1 MARASEAKSA
11 GEAAAGPSAR
21 SLAEARRLAAECRRC
36 DLWRNATQTVF
47 GEGPAHARAV
57 FVGEQPGGREDIEG
71 HPFVGPAG
79 QVLDRALAEAGIARD
94 EAYITNAVKHFKHVP
109 RGKRRM
115 HSKPSLG
122 EIEAC
127 NWWLE
132 LELGLLKPRVVT
144 ALGGSAAR
152 ALFRRSVVI
161 GRERGRP
168 LPFRDGIE
176 AFVTIHPSY
185 VLRQRDAESRERQ
198 YAGLVEDLRR
208 IAGRLRG
215 APQ

>member
-1 MARASEAKSA
+1 MARASEATTA
-11 GEAAAGPSAR
+11 QETEPGPSAR
-21 SLAEARRLAAECRRC
+21 SLAEARRLAADCRRC

-47 GEGPAHARAV
+47 GEGPKSARAV
-57 FVGEQPGGREDIEG
+57 FVGEQPGDREDIEG

-79 QVLDRALAEAGIARD
+79 QVLDRALADAGIARGD
-94 EAYITNAVKHFKHVP
+94 AYITNAVKHFKHVP

-152 ALFRRSVVI
+152 ALFRRSIVI

-176 AFVTIHPSY
+176 GFVTVHPSY
-185 VLRQRDAESRERQ
+185 VLRQRDPESRERQ
-198 YAGLVEDLRR
+198 YAGLVEDLQT
-208 IAGRLRG
+208 IAGRIKAAG
-215 APQ
+215 

>member
-1 MARASEAKSA
+1 M
-11 GEAAAGPSAR
+11 
-21 SLAEARRLAAECRRC
+21 
-36 DLWRNATQTVF
+36 
-47 GEGPAHARAV
+47 GEGPTDAELM
-57 FVGEQPGGREDIEG
+57 FVGEQPGDREDIEG

-79 QVLDRALAEAGIARD
+79 QVLDRALADAGIARGD
-94 EAYITNAVKHFKHVP
+94 AYITNAVKHFKHVP

-152 ALFRRSVVI
+152 ALFRRSIVI

-176 AFVTIHPSY
+176 GFVTVHPSY
-185 VLRQRDAESRERQ
+185 VLRQRDPESRERQ
-198 YAGLVEDLRR
+198 YAGLVEDLQT
-208 IAGRLRG
+208 IAGRIKAAG
-215 APQ
+215 